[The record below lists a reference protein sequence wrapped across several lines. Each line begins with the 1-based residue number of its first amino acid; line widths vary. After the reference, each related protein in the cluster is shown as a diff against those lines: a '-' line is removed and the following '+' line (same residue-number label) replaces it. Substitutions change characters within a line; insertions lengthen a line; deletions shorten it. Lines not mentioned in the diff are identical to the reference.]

1 MWRTA
6 PIQRAYPMS
15 TGLQVAG
22 LASNFDWKSFV
33 DQILNLE
40 RAPASRLETEQ
51 ALNRQKVTLLDS
63 LGSRLSSLQGSASA
77 LNADTLFG
85 KRTAKSSTTDSTWS
99 LSAGEATPAGTY
111 SVAVSRLATATKL
124 TGGTD
129 IGAGL
134 NPASSDVSG
143 LTLANL
149 PIGQAVTAGT
159 FTVNGAIV
167 TVDLTDSLQDVFD
180 NISTAT
186 SGSVTGAYDHTTDR
200 VTLTGPGIVM
210 LGAAN
215 DSSNFLRAMKLNNN
229 GSSPVSSSA
238 RLGTVKTTA
247 VLASANLATPIT
259 GVDGTGAG
267 TFEIN
272 GVSIAYNVNTDS
284 LSSVISRIN
293 ASDADVVASYDGVS
307 DQLTLTNKTTG
318 DLGAYVNGGS
328 GGFLQ
333 AVGLQTGVTFTRGS
347 NAEFSVNGGPTLIS
361 YSNTLDS
368 SSHGIDGFR
377 VTADS
382 TTTQTITVAADT
394 TAMRTK
400 IEEFIKDF
408 NAVQDFIDSNTKV
421 TTDSKGKVAAAALS
435 GNREI
440 QEWATSLR
448 RMAFAAVSGLSGTV
462 DRLEDLGID
471 FRAGTSQLEIEDG
484 AKLDA
489 ALATNT
495 ADVKAFF
502 TTATSGFASK
512 LDTYLGHLEEQND
525 DQQERINQ
533 LNTSIDGQIAA
544 IERQLE
550 QRRALLESA
559 FIRMEEA
566 QQKLKQQQSSLESM
580 LSSNKS

>member
-1 MWRTA
+1 
-6 PIQRAYPMS
+6 MS

-40 RAPASRLETEQ
+40 RAPAGRLEREQ
-51 ALNRQKVTLLDS
+51 TANRQKVTLLDS
-63 LGSRLSSLQGSASA
+63 LGAKLSALQGSASA
-77 LNADTLFG
+77 LKTDTLFG
-85 KRTAKSSTTDSTWS
+85 KRTATSATVDSTWGM
-99 LSAGEATPAGTY
+99 SAGESTPSGTY

-124 TGGTD
+124 AGSSD

-134 NPASSDVSG
+134 NPASGDVSG

-149 PIGQAVTAGT
+149 PIGQALTAGT
-159 FTVNGAIV
+159 FTVNGAVV
-167 TVDLTDSLQDVFD
+167 TIALTDSLQEVFD
-180 NISTAT
+180 KISTAT
-186 SGSVTGAYDHTTDR
+186 SGSVTGSYNHTTDQ

-229 GSSPVSSSA
+229 GSSPVSSAS

-247 VLASANLATPIT
+247 VLANANLATPIT
-259 GVDGTGAG
+259 GVDGAGAG
-267 TFEIN
+267 TFEVN
-272 GVSIAYNVNTDS
+272 GVSIGYNINTDS
-284 LSSVISRIN
+284 LTSVIARIN
-293 ASDADVVASYDGVS
+293 ASAAGVVASYDGVA
-307 DQLTLTNKTTG
+307 DRLTLTNKTTG
-318 DLGAYVNGGS
+318 DLGAYVNGAS

-333 AVGLQTGVTFTRGS
+333 AVGLQSGVTFTRGS
-347 NAEFSVNGGPTLIS
+347 NAEFSINGGPTLIS

-368 SSHGIDGFR
+368 SSHGIADFS

-382 TTTQTITVAADT
+382 TTTQAITVAADT

-408 NAVQDFIDSNTKV
+408 NAVQEFIDTNTKV
-421 TTDSKGKVAAAALS
+421 TTDSKGKVATAALS

-448 RMAFAAVSGLSGTV
+448 RMAFAAVSGITGSV

-471 FRAGTSQLEIEDG
+471 FKSGTSQLEIENG

-489 ALATNT
+489 ALAGNT
-495 ADVKAFF
+495 GDVKAFF
-502 TTATSGFASK
+502 TAATTGFAAK
-512 LDTYLGHLEEQND
+512 LDTYLGNLEQQND

-533 LNTSIDGQIAA
+533 LNTSIDQQIAA

-580 LSSNKS
+580 LGSRNSS